1 MKKFVVRYGAMRNL
15 GVVECSDAESQGFF
29 HGVNVVVR
37 TSRGRELAT
46 ILCETNDEKI
56 AQIPNLV
63 SVQPVFT
70 RKTTPE
76 DDARILEMK
85 SCEKDDYSR
94 CLRIVERMKIDL
106 TLVRVERIFGGEL
119 VVVYYVAEGRVDFR
133 ELVRALAA
141 EFQIR
146 IEMKQIGVRDETKLL
161 ADVGDCGREVCCNSY
176 LATMPPVSMRM
187 AKLQKA
193 TLDPTKV
200 SGRCGRLKCCLRY
213 EYEFYN
219 DLQESSPAI
228 GREVGTVLGRGRIVA
243 QELFAKRVLVEFE
256 DGSRQSFPIAEL
268 DLSKRSF
275 ERDESFERRTKYHP
289 KRK

>member
-29 HGVNVVVR
+29 HGVNVVVH
-37 TSRGRELAT
+37 TTRGHELAT

-56 AQIPNLV
+56 ALIPNLV
-63 SVQPVFT
+63 PVQPKFT
-70 RKTTPE
+70 RRTTTE
-76 DDARILEMK
+76 DDARILEIK
-85 SCEKDDYSR
+85 SSEKDDFNR
-94 CLRIVERMKIDL
+94 CLRIVERMKIKL
-106 TLVRVERIFGGEL
+106 TLVRVERVFGGEL

-141 EFQIR
+141 EFQMR

-219 DLQESSPAI
+219 DLQESSPTI
-228 GREVGTVLGRGRIVA
+228 GCVVTTSVGCGRIVA

-256 DGSRQSFPIAEL
+256 DGARQSFLIDEL
-268 DLSKRSF
+268 ESSDRPC
-275 ERDESFERRTKYHP
+275 ERADSSERCVKSPRRYK
-289 KRK
+289 

>member
-1 MKKFVVRYGAMRNL
+1 MRKFVVRYGAMRNL
-15 GVVECSDAESQGFF
+15 GVVECSDDESQGFF
-29 HGVNVVVR
+29 HGVDVVVR
-37 TSRGRELAT
+37 TSRGHELAT
-46 ILCETNDEKI
+46 ILCETDDEKI
-56 AQIPNLV
+56 AQIPNLAP
-63 SVQPVFT
+63 VQPIFT
-70 RKTTPE
+70 RRATSE
-76 DDARILEMK
+76 DNARILENK
-85 SCEKDDYSR
+85 SYEKDDFAR

-141 EFQIR
+141 EFQMR

-228 GREVGTVLGRGRIVA
+228 GRVVGAVSGRGRVVA

-256 DGSRQSFPIAEL
+256 DGTRQSFPIDDL
-268 DLSKRSF
+268 DLSGRPT
-275 ERDESFERRTKYHP
+275 ERTESVEPRAKPARR
-289 KRK
+289 RQ